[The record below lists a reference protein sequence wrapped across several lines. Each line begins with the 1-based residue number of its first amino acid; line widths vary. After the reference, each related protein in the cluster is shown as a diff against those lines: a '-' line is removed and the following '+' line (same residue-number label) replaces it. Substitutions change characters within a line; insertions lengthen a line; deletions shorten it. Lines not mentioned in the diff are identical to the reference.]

1 MSAFGKLDVIIMNL
15 LKAFDSQITNLC
27 DIETIDGHFSAPEK
41 SVMVYKDGS
50 CASIFRF
57 NGIANVIGSTDYEDI
72 IEQLTRTLEPFF
84 KNRGHQLQVVFRK
97 DLDAS
102 DSLDLVSAIQ
112 KHTAKTLQLD
122 IEDLIE
128 ESRDKYKAFVYE
140 EDCYFV
146 LISRTALLDRTEVR
160 MDNEL
165 KNKIRKEIQLPSMK
179 KAQNI
184 LRPVSY
190 LYDRHL
196 SFVEKV
202 FDDLK
207 TSSIACFVEKL
218 DIESALR
225 EIKRNANRSATSPN
239 WKPVIPGQ
247 AARAR
252 MNGEPDINVPHRWKT
267 DDDYNDGSEFLYPSI
282 PDQILNTTGKVG
294 AKNDKNIPDDEF
306 FRVGSRVFAPVLFS
320 VPPRMDNEHF
330 NNLFSALNRAETHE
344 DGIRR
349 AIPYA
354 ISFMIGGDGM
364 GPLMMKSLFS
374 SILSFSSEQNRNIN
388 LAIAELRERKRDYE
402 VIVKFKISAMT
413 WGKTD
418 PDSLQS
424 LVLRKT
430 HLIKAIEG
438 WGGAQVKEYSGDASL
453 AWQATIPGLST
464 KSIAPPAAAPL
475 EGALK
480 LFPVLRPTSPFPGGT
495 IINRSLDGAILPY
508 ARFSDE
514 QTTWITLVSGKPGSG
529 KSVLMN
535 HLNLESILSPG
546 ISRLPYI
553 MIIDIGI
560 SSRGLID
567 TVRDALP
574 HNLKHLAVYERLQ
587 NTKQYAINV
596 FDTPLGQRMP
606 LERDLAF
613 KRSFITALITP
624 SERDDPEEGMS
635 SFVGRVIKES
645 YRFFQTGLEKSRP
658 KSYIPH
664 DNEIVDKAMEELG
677 IEFSGN
683 QTIYYWDLVDT
694 FFDNNMIYAAE
705 VAQRYAVPCL
715 GDLALVANGEIIK
728 EEYKSKPELIDK
740 FLTGLKE
747 AQEEYEMFREPT
759 KFELGSARVVSL
771 DLQDLAGKDTSR
783 AGVKKTN
790 LLYMV
795 SRQSFIQ
802 KIGYSL
808 EDLPSIEPKYRSYF
822 ERIIS
827 QLIDEEKI
835 LMMDEYHKTKM
846 ASNSKASSP
855 LQDQIMTDAR
865 EARKWKMDITLG
877 SQKISDF
884 GNILSIATTVF
895 ILDAGSPEERR
906 DYTNLVGLNDT
917 ALEALNRFVHGPSAI
932 GTTYIGMTETK
943 RGRFVQLY
951 TSTLGPMRLWAL
963 STTSEDRKMRNLFYA
978 RINDQRE
985 ARKALAYYFPKGG
998 CKDVIEREKRLV
1010 FTDGTFVDEKAE
1022 EGIIETIAD
1031 RLISDWNARK
1041 DRAEV

>member
-27 DIETIDGHFSAPEK
+27 DIETIDGHFSAPDK
-41 SVMVYKDGS
+41 SVLVYKDGS

-57 NGIANVIGSTDYEDI
+57 NGIANVIGSSDYEMI

-102 DSLDLVSAIQ
+102 DSLDLVSSIQ
-112 KHTAKTLQLD
+112 KHTARTLQLD

-128 ESRDKYKAFVYE
+128 ESRDKYKTFVYE

-207 TSSIACFVEKL
+207 TGDIACFVEKL
-218 DIESALR
+218 DIETALR

-247 AARAR
+247 AARAQL
-252 MNGEPDINVPHRWKT
+252 NGEPDIKVPHRWKT
-267 DDDYNDGSEFLYPSI
+267 DDDYNDGSEFLYASI

-306 FRVGSRVFAPVLFS
+306 FRVGARVFAPVIFS
-320 VPPRMDNEHF
+320 VPPRMENEHF
-330 NNLFSALNRAETHE
+330 NNLFSSLNRAETHE

-354 ISFMIGGDGM
+354 ISFTIEGDGM

-402 VIVKFKISAMT
+402 VIVKFRISAMT
-413 WGKTD
+413 WAKTD
-418 PDSLQS
+418 PDSVQS

-475 EGALK
+475 LDALK

-495 IINRSLDGAILPY
+495 IITRSLDGAILPY
-508 ARFSDE
+508 ARFSAE
-514 QTTWITLVSGKPGSG
+514 QSTWITLVSGKPGSG

-574 HNLKHLAVYERLQ
+574 DKLKHLAVYERLQ
-587 NTKQYAINV
+587 NTKHYAINV

-645 YRFFQTGLEKSRP
+645 YRFYQTGLEKSRP
-658 KSYIPH
+658 KVYIPH
-664 DNEIVDKAMEELG
+664 DNEIIDNAMQELG
-677 IEFSGN
+677 IEFSGH
-683 QTIYYWDLVDT
+683 QVIYYWDLVDT
-694 FFDNNMIYAAE
+694 FFDKNMIYEAE

-715 GDLALVANGEIIK
+715 GDLALVANSEIIK
-728 EEYKSKPELIDK
+728 EEYKSQPHLIDK

-759 KFELGSARVVSL
+759 RFELGSARVVSL

-822 ERIIS
+822 ERLIS

-846 ASNSKASSP
+846 ASNSGRSP

-895 ILDAGSPEERR
+895 ILDSGSPEERR
-906 DYTNLVGLNDT
+906 DYEKLVGLNDT
-917 ALEALNRFVHGPSAI
+917 ALEALNRFVHGPSAV

-963 STTSEDRKMRNLFYA
+963 STTSEDRKMRNIFYA
-978 RINDQRE
+978 RISEQRE

-998 CKDVIEREKRLV
+998 CKDVIEREKRLA
-1010 FTDGTFVDEKAE
+1010 FSDGTFVDEKAE
-1022 EGIIETIAD
+1022 EGIIETIAE
-1031 RLISDWNARK
+1031 RLLTDWNARK

>member
-27 DIETIDGHFSAPEK
+27 DIETIDGHFSAPDK
-41 SVMVYKDGS
+41 SVLVYKDGS

-57 NGIANVIGSTDYEDI
+57 NGIANVIGSTDYENI
-72 IEQLTRTLEPFF
+72 VEQLTRTLEPFF

-102 DSLDLVSAIQ
+102 DSLDLVSSIQ
-112 KHTAKTLQLD
+112 KHTARTLQLD

-128 ESRDKYKAFVYE
+128 ESRDKYKGFVYE

-160 MDNEL
+160 MDNDL

-218 DIESALR
+218 DIDTALR

-247 AARAR
+247 AARSR
-252 MNGEPDINVPHRWKT
+252 LNGEPDINVPYRWKT
-267 DDDYNDGSEFLYPSI
+267 DDDFNDGSEFLYASI

-306 FRVGSRVFAPVLFS
+306 FRVGARVFAPVIFS
-320 VPPRMDNEHF
+320 VPPRMENEHF
-330 NNLFSALNRAETHE
+330 NNLFSSLNRAETHE

-354 ISFMIGGDGM
+354 ISFTIEGDGM

-402 VIVKFKISAMT
+402 VIVKFRISAMT
-413 WGKTD
+413 WAKTD
-418 PDSLQS
+418 PDSVQS

-475 EGALK
+475 LDALK

-574 HNLKHLAVYERLQ
+574 DKLKHLAVYERLQ
-587 NTKQYAINV
+587 NTKHYAINV

-645 YRFFQTGLEKSRP
+645 YRFYQTGLEKSRP
-658 KSYIPH
+658 KVYIPH
-664 DNEIVDKAMEELG
+664 DNEIIDNAMQELG
-677 IEFSGN
+677 IEFSGH
-683 QTIYYWDLVDT
+683 QVIYYWDLVDT
-694 FFDNNMIYAAE
+694 FFDNNMIYEAE

-715 GDLALVANGEIIK
+715 GDLALVANSEIIK
-728 EEYKSKPELIDK
+728 EEYKSQPHLIDK

-759 KFELGSARVVSL
+759 RFELGSARVVSL

-822 ERIIS
+822 ERLIS

-846 ASNSKASSP
+846 ASNSGRSP

-895 ILDAGSPEERR
+895 ILDSGSPEERR
-906 DYTNLVGLNDT
+906 DYEKLVGLNDT
-917 ALEALNRFVHGPSAI
+917 ALEALNRFVHGPSAV

-963 STTSEDRKMRNLFYA
+963 STTSEDRKMRNIFYA
-978 RINDQRE
+978 RISEQRE

-998 CKDVIEREKRLV
+998 CKDVIEREKRLA
-1010 FTDGTFVDEKAE
+1010 FSDGTFVDEKAE
-1022 EGIIETIAD
+1022 EGIIETIAE
-1031 RLISDWNARK
+1031 RLLTDWNARK

>member
-27 DIETIDGHFSAPEK
+27 DIETIDGHFSAPDK
-41 SVMVYKDGS
+41 SVLVYKDGS

-57 NGIANVIGSTDYEDI
+57 NGIANVIGSSDYEMI

-102 DSLDLVSAIQ
+102 DSLDLVSSIQ
-112 KHTAKTLQLD
+112 KHTARTLQLD

-128 ESRDKYKAFVYE
+128 ESRDKYKTFVYE

-207 TSSIACFVEKL
+207 TGDIACFVEKL
-218 DIESALR
+218 DIETALR

-247 AARAR
+247 AARAQL
-252 MNGEPDINVPHRWKT
+252 NGEPDIKVPHRWKT
-267 DDDYNDGSEFLYPSI
+267 DDDYNDGSEFLYASI

-306 FRVGSRVFAPVLFS
+306 FRVGARVFAPVIFS
-320 VPPRMDNEHF
+320 VPPRMENEHF
-330 NNLFSALNRAETHE
+330 NNLFSSLNRAETHE

-354 ISFMIGGDGM
+354 ISFTIEGDGM

-402 VIVKFKISAMT
+402 VIVKFRISAMT
-413 WGKTD
+413 WAKTD
-418 PDSLQS
+418 PDSVQS

-475 EGALK
+475 LDALK

-574 HNLKHLAVYERLQ
+574 DKLKHLAVYERLQ
-587 NTKQYAINV
+587 NTKHYAINV

-645 YRFFQTGLEKSRP
+645 YRFYQTGLEKSRP
-658 KSYIPH
+658 KVYIPH
-664 DNEIVDKAMEELG
+664 DNEIIDNAMQELG
-677 IEFSGN
+677 IEFSGH
-683 QTIYYWDLVDT
+683 QVIYYWDLVDT
-694 FFDNNMIYAAE
+694 FFDKNMIYEAE

-715 GDLALVANGEIIK
+715 GDLALVANSEIIK
-728 EEYKSKPELIDK
+728 EEYKSQPHLIDK

-759 KFELGSARVVSL
+759 RFELGSARVVSL

-822 ERIIS
+822 ERLIS

-846 ASNSKASSP
+846 ASNSGRSP

-895 ILDAGSPEERR
+895 ILDSGSPEERR
-906 DYTNLVGLNDT
+906 DYEKLVGLNDT
-917 ALEALNRFVHGPSAI
+917 ALEALNRFVHGPSAV

-963 STTSEDRKMRNLFYA
+963 STTSEDRKMRNIFYA
-978 RINDQRE
+978 RISEQRE

-998 CKDVIEREKRLV
+998 CKDVIEREKRLA
-1010 FTDGTFVDEKAE
+1010 FSDGTFVDEKAE
-1022 EGIIETIAD
+1022 EGIIETIAE
-1031 RLISDWNARK
+1031 RLLTDWNARK